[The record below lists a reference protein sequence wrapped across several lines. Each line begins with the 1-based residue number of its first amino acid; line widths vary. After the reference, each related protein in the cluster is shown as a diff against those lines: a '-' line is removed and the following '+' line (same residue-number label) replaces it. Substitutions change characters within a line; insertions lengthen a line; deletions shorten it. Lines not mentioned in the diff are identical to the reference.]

1 MRWVNQGQPKTHPFT
16 DFRYLNLRFLIKNVF
31 FPPKLNRNSKIPLWK
46 WKNFRLNSSISHIN
60 QKFQIICSSW
70 IAAKLVKKKP
80 DIKPFFLTYFVWWI
94 QPRRVF
100 QLTPR
105 LDVGPSFPW
114 PTFPE
119 TCWWW
124 AWDGGV
130 RESWER
136 IDDRRHHRRPSP
148 CFEWVRDSCYNLR
161 SNNRRDH

>member
-80 DIKPFFLTYFVWWI
+80 DIKPFFADLLCLMDPAAAGLSIDTPIGCRSFLPLAYFSGNLLVVGLG
-94 QPRRVF
+94 RR
-100 QLTPR
+100 
-105 LDVGPSFPW
+105 
-114 PTFPE
+114 
-119 TCWWW
+119 C
-124 AWDGGV
+124 
-130 RESWER
+130 ER
-136 IDDRRHHRRPSP
+136 ILRTNWWPPSP
-148 CFEWVRDSCYNLR
+148 PTTEPLFWVGARLLLQFEV
-161 SNNRRDH
+161 